1 MTESKPH
8 ISLGFI
14 ISAGVFTLITGFKIL
29 FDKKKLN
36 RAKELFSNK
45 FFLINMVVIAIF
57 SFYAL
62 NLEEKDEKVDNLQLS
77 IKHGLL
83 GLIIAVLA
91 NIDLVVTPF
100 WLIFLASYYLGMG

>member
-1 MTESKPH
+1 MTESKSH
-8 ISLGFI
+8 ISSGFI
-14 ISAGVFTLITGFKIL
+14 ISAGVFTLITGLKIL

-36 RAKELFSNK
+36 RAKELFSK
-45 FFLINMVVIAIF
+45 KSLLMNMVIIAIF

-62 NLEEKDEKVDNLQLS
+62 NLKEKDEKVENLQLS

-83 GLIIAVLA
+83 GLIIAILA
-91 NIDLVVTPF
+91 NIDLVVAPF